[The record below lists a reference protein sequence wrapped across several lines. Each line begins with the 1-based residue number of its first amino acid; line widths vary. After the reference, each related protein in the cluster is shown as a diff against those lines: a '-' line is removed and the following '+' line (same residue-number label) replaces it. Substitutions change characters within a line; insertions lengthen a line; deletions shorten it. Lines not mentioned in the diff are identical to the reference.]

1 MCIDWLSFVA
11 ASPKRSALPPPPYAL
26 KEPSRS
32 KGAELVLQKVLSAQQ
47 RTLGPSDPATFETLV
62 LMARVNNP
70 QKC

>member
-32 KGAELVLQKVLSAQQ
+32 KGAELVLQKVLSAQ
-47 RTLGPSDPATFETLV
+47 RPGNV
-62 LMARVNNP
+62 
-70 QKC
+70 